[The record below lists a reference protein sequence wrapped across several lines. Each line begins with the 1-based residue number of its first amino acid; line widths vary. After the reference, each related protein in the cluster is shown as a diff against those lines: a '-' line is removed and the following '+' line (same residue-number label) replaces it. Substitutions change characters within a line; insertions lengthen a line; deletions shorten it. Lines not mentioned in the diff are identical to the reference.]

1 MQTGLRGIGGT
12 RSGRR
17 AGAVGCGRAAACAAR
32 AVQRLHG
39 AARNRTRAA
48 GRRRLGS
55 TRTAPAIGPTGVSL
69 LWLGRAWRLTLG
81 PRSPDIRGIQRWY
94 IGRPHFAQRTAPP
107 AQPMVELMLP
117 RVSIPRNWIVDSKS
131 TLQWEQRA
139 YSSQNTEWEKR
150 LIEMLEKTAGG
161 Q

>member
-1 MQTGLRGIGGT
+1 M
-12 RSGRR
+12 
-17 AGAVGCGRAAACAAR
+17 
-32 AVQRLHG
+32 
-39 AARNRTRAA
+39 
-48 GRRRLGS
+48 
-55 TRTAPAIGPTGVSL
+55 
-69 LWLGRAWRLTLG
+69 
-81 PRSPDIRGIQRWY
+81 QRWY

-150 LIEMLEKTAGG
+150 LLEMLEKTAGG

>member
-1 MQTGLRGIGGT
+1 
-12 RSGRR
+12 
-17 AGAVGCGRAAACAAR
+17 
-32 AVQRLHG
+32 
-39 AARNRTRAA
+39 
-48 GRRRLGS
+48 
-55 TRTAPAIGPTGVSL
+55 
-69 LWLGRAWRLTLG
+69 
-81 PRSPDIRGIQRWY
+81 
-94 IGRPHFAQRTAPP
+94 
-107 AQPMVELMLP
+107 MVELMLP